1 MSKLNDLL
9 FALPAFIIGISI
21 LVAVHEFG
29 HFWVARRL
37 GIKTLRFSIG
47 FGNVLWSRFGKDG
60 TEYAISA
67 IPLGGYV
74 RMLDERDGNVAAV
87 DLPRAFNR
95 QPVWKRIAVL
105 FAGPG
110 FNFLFAIV
118 AYSILL
124 NIGEQTLRP
133 FVGAVAPHSIA
144 ASAGLKQDDLI
155 ESIAG
160 TPVVSAQAA
169 MMEIL
174 DQVVDDGV
182 VDMRVRSS
190 DGLTREV
197 NLLTENR
204 SRELTE
210 PGALFTGL
218 GFEFQIPAIVG
229 VVAPGGAGASA
240 GLRSGDLVQRLD
252 GLEVTSFTAMRALI
266 SDRANRA
273 IDIEVLR
280 GGQLITLHATVGR
293 DTEGGREVGRLGI
306 GPSDDSF
313 VLTRVSGLAAV
324 SGAVAKTW
332 ETSLFTVKFMW
343 KLITGKVSAKSI
355 SGPLGIA
362 KVAGTSAQY
371 GGVAYLGFLAL
382 VSISIGILNLMPVP
396 ILDGGQI
403 VYQLAEL
410 LKGGPVSERAQ
421 LLGQQVGIVLL
432 GLLMIL
438 ALFNDIAPHVS

>member
-9 FALPAFIIGISI
+9 IALPAFIVGISI

-47 FGNVLWSRFGKDG
+47 FGRVLWSRFGKDG
-60 TEYAISA
+60 TEYALSA

-74 RMLDERDGNVAAV
+74 RMLDERDGNVSAA
-87 DLPRAFNR
+87 DLPQAFNR

-110 FNFLFAIV
+110 FNFLFAIL
-118 AYSILL
+118 AYCILL
-124 NIGEQTLRP
+124 SIGEQTLRP
-133 FVGAVAPHSIA
+133 YVGAVAPNSIA

-155 ESIAG
+155 ESVAG
-160 TPVVSAQAA
+160 KTVISAQAA

-174 DQVVDDGV
+174 GQVVDDGV
-182 VDMRVRSS
+182 VDLRVRGR
-190 DGLTREV
+190 DGNTRDV
-197 NLLTENR
+197 DLLTANR

-218 GFEFQIPAIVG
+218 GFEFQIPAMVG
-229 VVAPGGAGASA
+229 VVTPGGAGDGA
-240 GLRSGDLVQRLD
+240 GLRSGDLVERLD
-252 GLEVTSFTAMRALI
+252 GHEVTSFNSMRTLI
-266 SDRANRA
+266 SDRPNRT
-273 IDIEVLR
+273 IDVEVR
-280 GGQLITLHATVGR
+280 RDGELITLHATVGK
-293 DTEGGREVGRLGI
+293 DVEDGREVGRLGI
-306 GPSDDSF
+306 GPSNEVF
-313 VLTRVSGLAAV
+313 VVTRLTGWAAL
-324 SGAVAKTW
+324 SGAVGKTW
-332 ETSLFTVKFMW
+332 ETSQFTVKFMW

-362 KVAGTSAQY
+362 KVAGTTAQY
-371 GGVAYLGFLAL
+371 GAIAYLGFLAL

-438 ALFNDIAPHVS
+438 ALFIDIAPHVS